1 MDSPTKFIDFK
12 DNIITF
18 YKDEVSECVKS
29 VDYPVCIVSFVGE
42 ARFGKSSL
50 INCFITFLL
59 KKNSIIF
66 KTSGSNKHCTIGID
80 MFIVKREEECFG
92 YLLLDCQGINHGNSS
107 NDCKLMLLAYEL
119 SNVIIY
125 NDKKLNNSTLKGLE
139 SMNLFERYIPNI
151 YENTN
156 RPLLIFRIR
165 DYDMD
170 DKIEDVLN
178 DLLELQ
184 DDQYDTIR
192 RTINKLYKSVNA
204 FSTSPLTKEEKKTL
218 SNHEYDIVLLSLDN
232 EFAKFCED
240 IEKTVLMTKPIILTK
255 EHIDTIDGT
264 IDKMNKDKKID
275 YKLLDI
281 SSLNLHKDLLE
292 FMSGLDKKL
301 FEKLPCNVGS
311 QEYHDK
317 VEVILKLLNEQINK
331 FDLLFSK
338 CDTTITEQ
346 YKEKLIKQKIIMEC
360 WLNDNITKAKLSCN
374 HYFDEIIRTYN
385 FSDFTTKCIDLTDDI
400 IKIIC
405 DDIQIKLEKDISRYH
420 STTKKNFG
428 INIIHK
434 LRSNLLIIY
443 LEHNRNIAD
452 NTKSAQNI
460 LKDVLVIEDIIN
472 YDNIDIQV
480 KFENQ
485 KFIKDTLDKIN
496 VSKPTITDEKFFTFN
511 LEYGYTTFG
520 LEFGG
525 WKINMI
531 NKKYCKIDDVT
542 YNKYYV
548 DEVNKFFN
556 GTAVLEF
563 YDVLVR
569 RKISEYICK
578 HAMYENCTITN
589 NIVGNNP
596 NITFLRHIY
605 ISTHEYNIGCIA
617 SKIPAMIIHLSDE
630 ICETFNIF
638 RVNNCPYLHIEN
650 EYEYKFNKFFT
661 KIDEKFTYDNI
672 IKKNITV
679 ANSGTFTGGT
689 LNKYSNVYTCSIVNS
704 SLSYFCRK
712 VSKYY
717 KKLKEQ
723 FEEEQFNKFIGL
735 SETI

>member
-1 MDSPTKFIDFK
+1 
-12 DNIITF
+12 
-18 YKDEVSECVKS
+18 
-29 VDYPVCIVSFVGE
+29 
-42 ARFGKSSL
+42 
-50 INCFITFLL
+50 
-59 KKNSIIF
+59 
-66 KTSGSNKHCTIGID
+66 
-80 MFIVKREEECFG
+80 
-92 YLLLDCQGINHGNSS
+92 
-107 NDCKLMLLAYEL
+107 MLLAYEL

-151 YENTN
+151 YENIN

-178 DLLELQ
+178 DLFELQ

-301 FEKLPCNVGS
+301 FRVSSVIMGWQDDHYN
-311 QEYHDK
+311 
-317 VEVILKLLNEQINK
+317 VEVILKLLNKQIDK
-331 FDLLFSK
+331 FDLLFGK

-346 YKEKLIKQKIIMEC
+346 YKEKLTKQKIIIEK
-360 WLNDNITKAKLSCN
+360 WLSDNIAEADLRCMRRFN
-374 HYFDEIIRTYN
+374 DIIKTYN
-385 FSDFTTKCIDLTDDI
+385 FSDFTTKCIDLTKDI
-400 IKIIC
+400 FKEIC
-405 DDIQIKLEKDISRYH
+405 DDIQIKLKNEIQLYH
-420 STTKKNFG
+420 KITCENFESDVLHALKSTLWK
-428 INIIHK
+428 
-434 LRSNLLIIY
+434 IY
-443 LEHNRNIAD
+443 LEHNINIAD

-496 VSKPTITDEKFFTFN
+496 KIKPTISDEKFFTFN
-511 LEYGYTTFG
+511 LEYSYG
-520 LEFGG
+520 
-525 WKINMI
+525 KINMI
-531 NKKYCKIDDVT
+531 NKKYCKIDDAT

-556 GTAVLEF
+556 GASVLEF

-569 RKISEYICK
+569 RKISEYLNDINK
-578 HAMYENCTITN
+578 KIIGENEHDDEIAYENIPVIK
-589 NIVGNNP
+589 NIIINNP
-596 NITFLRHIY
+596 KIKF
-605 ISTHEYNIGCIA
+605 ISPRQLGWNKFKIMGIHNTKPTKEYTEYLTKILKYYNISHCDFDT
-617 SKIPAMIIHLSDE
+617 K
-630 ICETFNIF
+630 NIF
-638 RVNNCPYLHIEN
+638 IEE
-650 EYEYKFNKFFT
+650 EYEKIFNDVYEI
-661 KIDEKFTYDNI
+661 IDKRFTYSNI
-672 IKKNITV
+672 IKKNINTSFGYHGSKKQL
-679 ANSGTFTGGT
+679 NQWQRDQRKIEPLPNLYSWNITFDTP
-689 LNKYSNVYTCSIVNS
+689 
-704 SLSYFCRK
+704 FFHDK
-712 VSKYY
+712 VEEYY

-723 FEEEQFNKFIGL
+723 YEEEEFNKFIGL
-735 SETI
+735 SK